1 MNKCLLLLLKAGM
14 DIFFF
19 PLKAH
24 LSTNEATSPGMS
36 SLYITCYS
44 SLSAPLSSPSGLNDN
59 IHFDFDL

>member
-1 MNKCLLLLLKAGM
+1 MFVVVAESGYGH
-14 DIFFF
+14 FFF